1 MLRGS
6 HEYDLTQSAEAAM
19 TAQTTN
25 GTKEHIGQARAG
37 EDARARLLSLMPVTE
52 RRIELAGISTAVLE
66 GGDGPPLVLL
76 HGPSVYA
83 AVWFQ
88 IAPRL
93 VRSHRIVAPDLPG
106 HGNSVVPGGAIEA
119 NRVLDWLGA
128 LIDRTCPRPP
138 ALVGQILGG
147 AIAASFASRNSDRLR
162 RLVLDDT
169 LGLAPFEPAP
179 AFGRALMEFTGRPS
193 EETHDSLWTQ
203 CAHDL
208 RRMRV
213 RMGAGWEL
221 IRAYNLDRARTAS
234 LHATQQSLMQ
244 QFGLPP
250 ISPSSLE
257 GITVPT
263 ALIWGRHNLAIPLA
277 VAEAASER
285 YGWPL
290 HIIEDCADDPP
301 VEQPD
306 AFLKALDRGLGRP

>member
-1 MLRGS
+1 
-6 HEYDLTQSAEAAM
+6 M
-19 TAQTTN
+19 TAQTIN
-25 GTKEHIGQARAG
+25 ATKEHIGQTHTG
-37 EDARARLLSLMPVTE
+37 EDARAQLLATMPVTE

-76 HGPSVYA
+76 HGPSAYA

-88 IAPRL
+88 VVPKL
-93 VRSHRIVAPDLPG
+93 VQSYRIVAPDLPG
-106 HGNSVVPGGAIEA
+106 HGNTVVPGDAIEA

-128 LIDRTCPRPP
+128 LIDATCPGTP
-138 ALVGQILGG
+138 AIVGQILGG
-147 AIAASFASRNSDRLR
+147 AIAARFASRNSHRLR

-179 AFGRALMEFTGRPS
+179 AFGRALMEFTANPS
-193 EETHDSLWTQ
+193 EETHDSLWRQ

-208 RRMRV
+208 QRMRG

-221 IRAYNLDRARTAS
+221 IRAYNVDRARTAS

-244 QFGLPP
+244 QFGLPA

-257 GITVPT
+257 SIAVPT
-263 ALIWGRHNLAIPLA
+263 ALIWGRHNLAIPIA
-277 VAEAASER
+277 VAEAVSER

-290 HIIEDCADDPP
+290 HVIEDAADDPAI
-301 VEQPD
+301 EQPE
-306 AFLKALDRGLGRP
+306 AFLKAVDRVLGRP